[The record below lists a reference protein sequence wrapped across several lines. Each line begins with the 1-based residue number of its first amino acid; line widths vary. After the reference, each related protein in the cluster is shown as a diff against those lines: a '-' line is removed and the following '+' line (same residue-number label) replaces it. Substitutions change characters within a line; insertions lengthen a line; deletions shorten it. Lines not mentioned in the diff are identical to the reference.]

1 MLLTPLL
8 GGCPCLHSLVS
19 SAAGHPDPAGGE
31 ILGQRVAAHSQF
43 NFICYFISLDLSFLF
58 NEMS

>member
-19 SAAGHPDPAGGE
+19 SAAGHPDLEAGE
-31 ILGQRVAAHSQF
+31 IFGQLVAARSPF
-43 NFICYFISLDLSFLF
+43 NFICYFVSLGFSFLIC
-58 NEMS
+58 EMS